1 MATNK
6 PIEAAVNEFAQFD
19 LVATQIKDTFE
30 PLIQQLIAR
39 RDALLSE
46 LEEMKEN
53 YRTKKLNRKAARE
66 ELLATQQHL
75 QELSLKVN
83 KNNQF
88 YEHATDFYK
97 EKKNGSNSFRP
108 H

>member
-19 LVATQIKDTFE
+19 RVATQIKDTFE
-30 PLIQQLIAR
+30 LLIRQLIAR
-39 RDALLSE
+39 RDALLRE
-46 LEEMKEN
+46 LQEMKEN
-53 YRTKKLNRKAARE
+53 YLTKELNRKAARE

-83 KNNQF
+83 ENNQ
-88 YEHATDFYK
+88 YHEQATDIYK
-97 EKKNGSNSFRP
+97 ERI
-108 H
+108 